1 MSLKEC
7 GQLNGLLSM
16 SVLSCILPKLI
27 FTITER
33 IVARWLVESYGLWE
47 FRPWKWRKW
56 SRSAGCFVFG
66 FSPKKNECY
75 WKTHPPQFSMVYTL
89 IDHRNVWNF
98 SVKQLACCSW
108 FHLSFE
114 HFMTS
119 SLRSIR
125 VWSRENCKIVVNLL
139 NNLQAK
145 GGKSHMKETG
155 TLVRN
160 QELNAGLKVTNL
172 GVAQA
177 SFDP

>member
-1 MSLKEC
+1 MSLEEY
-7 GQLNGLLSM
+7 GRLNGLLGM
-16 SVLSCILPKLI
+16 SVLSCILPKQI

-33 IVARWLVESYGLWE
+33 IIARWLVESYGLWE

-89 IDHRNVWNF
+89 MPQKCLKLF
-98 SVKQLACCSW
+98 SETTRLLLVVPLEFW
-108 FHLSFE
+108 TFHDVIFKVYKSVEQGKLS
-114 HFMTS
+114 
-119 SLRSIR
+119 
-125 VWSRENCKIVVNLL
+125 KIVVNLL